1 MCPGLKGEMITQ
13 LATKY
18 YLGGAQTR
26 DWFSLVPVDEEGP
39 CQEMN
44 VFKAYIVSEINQS
57 VEDLI
62 RKEDKTEEE
71 IKEDLAKLS
80 KVFSKYLWTLRV
92 DVMVRN

>member
-1 MCPGLKGEMITQ
+1 MPGVLSKHAELSSQDEAEFECGGGVAKETQ
-13 LATKY
+13 NERNRNL
-18 YLGGAQTR
+18 
-26 DWFSLVPVDEEGP
+26 
-39 CQEMN
+39 
-44 VFKAYIVSEINQS
+44 FKAYIVSEINQS

-80 KVFSKYLWTLRV
+80 KVFSKYFWTLRV

>member
-1 MCPGLKGEMITQ
+1 MQGGVAKETQ
-13 LATKY
+13 KERNRNL
-18 YLGGAQTR
+18 
-26 DWFSLVPVDEEGP
+26 
-39 CQEMN
+39 N
-44 VFKAYIVSEINQS
+44 VFKAYIVSETNQS

>member
-1 MCPGLKGEMITQ
+1 MQGGVAKETQ
-13 LATKY
+13 KERNRNL
-18 YLGGAQTR
+18 
-26 DWFSLVPVDEEGP
+26 
-39 CQEMN
+39 N
-44 VFKAYIVSEINQS
+44 VFKAYIVSETNQS

-80 KVFSKYLWTLRV
+80 KVFSKYFWTLRV